1 MFLTTLKHAYQQ
13 FRRPTVTIRKS
24 VELELRELYNAPA
37 HKIENPKL
45 LYLRENCA
53 LNRIEL
59 VIVAEHIGQKEKEER
74 YFVVDELN
82 CGNMLSFLAQTNLTK
97 LTKKHMEK
105 LDGNTFG

>member
-1 MFLTTLKHAYQQ
+1 M
-13 FRRPTVTIRKS
+13 
-24 VELELRELYNAPA
+24 
-37 HKIENPKL
+37 
-45 LYLRENCA
+45 
-53 LNRIEL
+53 
-59 VIVAEHIGQKEKEER
+59 AEHIGQKEKEER